1 MMRSDYGYS
10 EGDHLGKPYDLK
22 LLKRLWPFLRPYG
35 KLLVGSL
42 VLVVAITLLNLAI
55 PYITKVAIDHHIVPS
70 HGQTAGGADR
80 KGEKK
85 SRYFI
90 VDASDSEARRIVAKY
105 PQLFESDQDRSRVA
119 LEKLDQLAPED
130 LAVLRQPD
138 LDGLNLVVLLF
149 LAAVLADFLFVF
161 LQKMIMEYTGHKVMH
176 DLRLR
181 LYNHIQ
187 QQSMVFFTRQSVAR
201 LVTRVTND
209 VQNMHELFT
218 TFIALVFKDLFL
230 LVGIAT
236 VLLLLDWRLA
246 LAGFSVLPLVVWAA
260 VRFANKARDVFRA
273 LRVKVAE
280 INTRMSES
288 IEGIRTIQTFCREE
302 DNYRDFAE
310 LNAANYRL
318 GMRQIH
324 IFAVFMPMIE
334 VVGIVSTA
342 VVVFYGGLHVL
353 GEQISLG
360 VLVAALSYMRM
371 FFRPLRDLA
380 ENYNILQ
387 NAMASAE
394 RLFDLLDGDERLPQI
409 APPKRVTAPAVTTR
423 TALELNNVSF
433 SYLPGE
439 KVLDRIS
446 FDAAKGQTV
455 AIVGPT
461 GAGKTSVLNLIMRL
475 YDAESGQVSL
485 YGQPVQNWDLGR
497 MRSLMALVPQEPMLV
512 SGTLRQNIFPEHNGS
527 DHNGPEHHGPD
538 HNEMDQAYVDHIVS
552 SANCN
557 EIVARLAQGLDTPL
571 AKSGAGLSS
580 GERQLVSIARALAR
594 DPQIIL
600 LDEATSYIDSQ
611 TEAAIHKALDNLT
624 AGRTCILVAH
634 RLSTARTADKIV
646 VLRHGRVEEQGSHL
660 DLMAARG
667 LYWRL
672 NQQADETILG
682 KVHGSSLMRS

>member
-1 MMRSDYGYS
+1 MRSDYGYS

-22 LLKRLWPFLRPYG
+22 LLKRLWPFLRPYR

-42 VLVVAITLLNLAI
+42 LLVVAITLLDLAI
-55 PYITKVAIDHHIVPS
+55 PYFTKVAIDQHIVPTLDNPIRDEGTVD
-70 HGQTAGGADR
+70 GQR
-80 KGEKK
+80 R
-85 SRYFI
+85 RYLV
-90 VDASDSEARRIVAKY
+90 VDALDQDVGRIVQKH
-105 PQLFESDQDRSRVA
+105 PRLFETSGDEIRIF
-119 LEKLDQLAPED
+119 LENLDQLAPED
-130 LAVLRQPD
+130 LSVLRRGD
-138 LDGLNLVVLLF
+138 LSGLSLVVLLF
-149 LAAVLADFLFVF
+149 MGAVSADFLFVF

-176 DLRLR
+176 DLRIR
-181 LYNHIQ
+181 LFEHIQ
-187 QQSMVFFTRQSVAR
+187 QQSMAFFTRQSTAR

-246 LAGFSVLPLVVWAA
+246 LAGFTALPLVVWVAL
-260 VRFANKARDVFRA
+260 RFSNRARDVFRA

-288 IEGIRTIQTFCREE
+288 IEGIRTIQTFRREQ
-302 DNYRDFAE
+302 DNYQRFAE
-310 LNAANYRL
+310 LNAENYQL

-334 VVGIVSTA
+334 VLGIVSIA
-342 VVVFYGGLHVL
+342 ILVFYGGLHVL
-353 GEQISLG
+353 DDKISLG

-394 RLFDLLDGDERLPQI
+394 RLFDLLDSDERLPQLSRGLR
-409 APPKRVTAPAVTTR
+409 AKPSGGKGQS
-423 TALELNNVSF
+423 ALELENISF
-433 SYLPGE
+433 SYVPGE

-446 FDAAKGQTV
+446 FDAAMGQTV

-461 GAGKTSVLNLIMRL
+461 GAGKSSVLNLIMRL
-475 YDAESGQVSL
+475 YDCDSGKISL
-485 YGQPVQNWDLGR
+485 YGEPLPKWDLGHL
-497 MRSLMALVPQEPMLV
+497 RSIMALVPQEPILF
-512 SGTLRQNIFPEHNGS
+512 SGTLRQNIFPTDNGV
-527 DHNGPEHHGPD
+527 DP
-538 HNEMDQAYVDHIVS
+538 AYADRIVS
-552 SANCN
+552 MANCDDL
-557 EIVARLAQGLDTPL
+557 VARLPQGLDTPL
-571 AKSGAGLSS
+571 VKSGAGLSS

-594 DPQIIL
+594 EPQIIL

-611 TEAAIHKALDNLT
+611 TEAAIHEALQNLT
-624 AGRTCILVAH
+624 SGRTCILVAH

-646 VLRHGRVEEQGSHL
+646 VMRHGKVEESGAHD
-660 DLMAARG
+660 DLMAAQG

-672 NQQADETILG
+672 NRQGDAPN
-682 KVHGSSLMRS
+682 